1 MCLDAAQNLKSL
13 LGAQRLLAADP
24 AGPFNA
30 HSHDRG
36 ESGLAQ

>member
-1 MCLDAAQNLKSL
+1 VPGRTHHIKSL
-13 LGAQRLLAADP
+13 LGAQRSLAADP

-36 ESGLAQ
+36 GSGLAQ